1 MAGSS
6 MIKHSTSIRVRYA
19 DTDQMRSVYY
29 GKYFEYFE
37 QARSELLRSLG
48 LPYTEIENQG
58 ILLPVIEAHARY
70 KKSARYDDL
79 LIVETIVKE
88 LPVARVRIEY
98 KVVVEGGTESI
109 VEGYTVHGFV
119 NAATG
124 RPTRAPAMFLQT
136 LEEAMKQSGGSH
148 AEA

>member
-37 QARSELLRSLG
+37 QARSDLLRSLG

-58 ILLPVIEAHARY
+58 IFLPVIEAHAQY

-98 KVVVEGGTESI
+98 KVVVEGGTEPI

>member
-1 MAGSS
+1 

>member
-1 MAGSS
+1 MPGSS

-37 QARSELLRSLG
+37 QARSDLLRSLG

-58 ILLPVIEAHARY
+58 IFLPVIEAHARY

-98 KVVVEGGTESI
+98 KVVIEGSTEPI